1 LKKTHPF
8 LIPEMEDEG
17 VAEMEDMEFLSL
29 LSSTR
34 ESKSLQH
41 SSGKAGCTGGTGS
54 DHRGGGPTTTTR
66 GPLKDSIVLLILLI
80 VGLAACR

>member
-41 SSGKAGCTGGTGS
+41 SSGKAGCTGGTTG
-54 DHRGGGPTTTTR
+54 GGGPTTTTR